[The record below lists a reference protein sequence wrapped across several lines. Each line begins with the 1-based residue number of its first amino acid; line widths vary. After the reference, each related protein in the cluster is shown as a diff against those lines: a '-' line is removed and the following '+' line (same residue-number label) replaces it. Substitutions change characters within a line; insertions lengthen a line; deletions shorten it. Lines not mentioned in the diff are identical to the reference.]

1 MGRNEPCVYN
11 MLLDTECSDCA
22 PAITVRDSQPAKEP
36 VNDYH
41 VEEKRKL
48 CVRDGGKQ
56 EVQCQ

>member
-1 MGRNEPCVYN
+1 